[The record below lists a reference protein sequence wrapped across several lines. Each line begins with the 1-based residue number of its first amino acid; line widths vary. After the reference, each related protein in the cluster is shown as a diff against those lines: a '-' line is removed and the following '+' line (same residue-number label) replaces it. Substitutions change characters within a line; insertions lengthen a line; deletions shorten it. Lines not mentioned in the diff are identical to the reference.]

1 MYAIAVNLYM
11 MIFYSLII
19 FPIPI
24 MLLGYSLL
32 SLLERGLP
40 QQPIKALGRALL
52 WLLPP
57 YLCAAGIMG
66 LNAIALSHVPDGS
79 RSPGEVVQH
88 IVHQSIVLS
97 CIQLTLIG
105 LAIYQLRRSFHVAI
119 GVLLFSLWLSICGF
133 IPVWLVTETA
143 FD

>member
-1 MYAIAVNLYM
+1 MNSIAVNLYM
-11 MIFYSLII
+11 MVFYSLII
-19 FPIPI
+19 FPVPI
-24 MLLGYSLL
+24 ILLGYSLL

-40 QQPIKALGRALL
+40 PQPIKALGRALL

-57 YLCAAGIMG
+57 YVCTAGIMG

-79 RSPGEVVQH
+79 RFPGEILQPN
-88 IVHQSIVLS
+88 VHQSIVLA
-97 CIQLTLIG
+97 CVQLALIG
-105 LAIYQLRRSFHVAI
+105 LAIYRLRRSFHVAI
-119 GVLLFSLWLSICGF
+119 GVLLFSLWLSLCGF

>member
-11 MIFYSLII
+11 MVFYSLII

-40 QQPIKALGRALL
+40 PKPIKALGRALL

-66 LNAIALSHVPDGS
+66 LHAIALSHVPDGS
-79 RSPGEVVQH
+79 RSPAEVLQPT
-88 IVHQSIVLS
+88 VHQSIVLS

-105 LAIYQLRRSFHVAI
+105 LASYQLRRSFHVAI

>member
-11 MIFYSLII
+11 MVIYSLII

-40 QQPIKALGRALL
+40 PQPVKALARALL

-57 YLCAAGIMG
+57 YLCAAGIMV
-66 LNAIALSHVPDGS
+66 LNAIALSHVPGGS
-79 RSPGEVVQH
+79 LSPAELLQPS
-88 IVHQSIVLS
+88 INQSIVLI
-97 CIQLTLIG
+97 CVQLALIG